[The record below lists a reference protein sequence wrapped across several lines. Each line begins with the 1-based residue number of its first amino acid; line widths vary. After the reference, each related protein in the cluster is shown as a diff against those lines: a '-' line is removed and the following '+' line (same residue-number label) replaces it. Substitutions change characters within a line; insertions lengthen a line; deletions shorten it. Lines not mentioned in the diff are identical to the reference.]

1 MSTAAVHLPD
11 IRFSQYCLATYRL
24 NRGVYNAIDMWLY
37 DNGYRSVE
45 ERRTLTLAFL
55 DSRSQSEAAAE
66 GPKKFCTFGKGNL
79 VERLAQFVQ
88 QAGAP
93 TE

>member
-1 MSTAAVHLPD
+1 MRAAAVHLPD

-45 ERRTLTLAFL
+45 ERRMLTLAFL
-55 DSRSQSEAAAE
+55 DASRRSEPMAE
-66 GPKKFCTFGKGNL
+66 GAKFYTFGKGNL

-88 QAGAP
+88 EASVP
-93 TE
+93 TA